1 MMPEEIVYE
10 RRGAIT
16 VITINRPQRR
26 NAINHAVREGLQAA
40 WERFERDRDAR
51 AAILTGA
58 GDRAFCA
65 GMDLEEMSQTRLG
78 SLPRDFLPI
87 LGHNI
92 SVSKPVIA
100 AINGA
105 AFAGGWLFAQ
115 MCDLCVASEHAT
127 FAITEVKV
135 GRGMVWAPPLIHM
148 IPQRLMLE
156 LLLTG
161 RSISAQRA
169 YEIGFVNRV
178 VPHDQLM
185 NAAMQLAGEIVDG
198 APLTVSAAKEMVY
211 LSTEMGRTAALRAAY
226 HVFEPVLASED
237 AQEGPRAFLEK
248 RKPAWRGR

>member
-1 MMPEEIVYE
+1 MTDEILYE
-10 RRGAIT
+10 KNGPVA
-16 VITINRPQRR
+16 VITINRPKRR
-26 NAINHAVREGLQAA
+26 NAINHAVREGLQTA
-40 WERFERDRDAR
+40 WERFERDEGAR

-65 GMDLEEMSQTRLG
+65 GMDLAEMSQEKLG

-87 LGHNI
+87 LGDNI

-100 AINGA
+100 AVNGA

-115 MCDLCVASEHAT
+115 MCDLCVASEHAM
-127 FAITEVKV
+127 FAITEAKV

-169 YEIGFVNRV
+169 YEIGFVNEV
-178 VPHDQLM
+178 VPHKQLM
-185 NAAMQLAGEIVDG
+185 SAAIQLAQEIADG
-198 APLTVSAAKEMVY
+198 APLTISAAKEMVY

>member
-1 MMPEEIVYE
+1 MTDEILYE
-10 RRGAIT
+10 KNGPVA
-16 VITINRPQRR
+16 VITINRPKRR
-26 NAINHAVREGLQAA
+26 NAINHAVREGLQTA
-40 WERFERDRDAR
+40 WERFERDEGAR

-58 GDRAFCA
+58 GDQAFCA
-65 GMDLEEMSQTRLG
+65 GMDLAEMSQEKLG

-87 LGHNI
+87 LGDNI

-100 AINGA
+100 AVNGA

-115 MCDLCVASEHAT
+115 MCDLCVASEHAM
-127 FAITEVKV
+127 FAITEAKV

-169 YEIGFVNRV
+169 YEIGFVNEV
-178 VPHDQLM
+178 VPHKQLM
-185 NAAMQLAGEIVDG
+185 SAAIQLAQEIADG
-198 APLTVSAAKEMVY
+198 APLTISAAKEMVY

>member
-1 MMPEEIVYE
+1 V
-10 RRGAIT
+10 
-16 VITINRPQRR
+16 
-26 NAINHAVREGLQAA
+26 
-40 WERFERDRDAR
+40 R

-65 GMDLEEMSQTRLG
+65 GMDLAEMSQERLG

-87 LGHNI
+87 LGDNV

-100 AINGA
+100 AVNGA
-105 AFAGGWLFAQ
+105 ALAGGWLFAQ
-115 MCDLCVASEHAT
+115 MCDLCIASENAT

-161 RSISAQRA
+161 RSIPAQRA
-169 YEIGFVNRV
+169 YEIGFVNQV
-178 VPHDQLM
+178 VPHKQLM
-185 NAAMQLAGEIVDG
+185 SAAMQLAQEIADG
-198 APLTVSAAKEMVY
+198 APLTISAAKEMVY

-248 RKPAWRGR
+248 RKPAWRGC